1 MIDFA
6 MKELI
11 ALLNEIKPQY
21 GAVGSRDVDVTAQ
34 RQRIDEAIA
43 MLEKTSTVSP
53 EQTNIL
59 GYFSFDPD
67 DGAEILKDRQTAIDN
82 CNTSIDLY
90 RETMQNEYPEGWSD
104 DVKRVCWG
112 VILQEARG
120 FDAQGI
126 PEDDPNHT
134 YQTLNY
140 RLAPELAELQTV
152 RLAPHV
158 YRQLV
163 NDLRDVA
170 LAYHGTQHLR
180 EKISRTL
187 SATLTA
193 DHPHLAKPASNN
205 KPLIDMDDADHFS
218 VTHLH
223 EIIYGKELVWPEAKL
238 LARFML
244 DVKQRFSA
252 QEQSND

>member
-1 MIDFA
+1 MIEFA

-34 RQRIDEAIA
+34 GKRIDEAIA
-43 MLEKTSTVSP
+43 MLKKMSAVSP

-82 CNTSIDLY
+82 CNASIDLY
-90 RETMQNEYPEGWSD
+90 RESMQEEYPDGWSD

-134 YQTLNY
+134 YQTLDY
-140 RLAPELAELQTV
+140 RLAPDSTNTVTAQPVSKPYKLPHDWIERQFAYQNLFNAIAAVVSKHPNIEISIKALDNSMLAAEQ
-152 RLAPHV
+152 
-158 YRQLV
+158 
-163 NDLRDVA
+163 
-170 LAYHGTQHLR
+170 
-180 EKISRTL
+180 E
-187 SATLTA
+187 
-193 DHPHLAKPASNN
+193 
-205 KPLIDMDDADHFS
+205 
-218 VTHLH
+218 H
-223 EIIYGKELVWPEAKL
+223 E
-238 LARFML
+238 
-244 DVKQRFSA
+244 
-252 QEQSND
+252 